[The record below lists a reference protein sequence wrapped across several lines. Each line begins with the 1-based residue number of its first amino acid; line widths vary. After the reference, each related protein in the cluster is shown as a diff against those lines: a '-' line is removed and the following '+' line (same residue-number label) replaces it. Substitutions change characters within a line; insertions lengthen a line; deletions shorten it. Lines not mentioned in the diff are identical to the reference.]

1 MEDNYDTNTRT
12 VHCLPGMPA
21 LPRETGTRNKVRVPS
36 SKLNLCARRASI
48 NSDLTRRSK
57 NSRDRRLATYLQIP
71 EHFPALSIRL
81 SEALDG
87 IGAGKFTVM
96 ERRETYLLRENIATI
111 TRQLRGFK
119 MECFHFGSQSEG
131 TTTPGLNSDIDVLQS
146 YYHTN
151 IMTDWRDWKAGMRNL
166 LMLHDDHN
174 PPQQYLL
181 QVIRR
186 DTPEPETRL
195 CDEMYVRKDSE
206 QLLISSE
213 QWKKDAEQ
221 MHKVVKDDVE
231 ITKHGPSVSNI
242 PNWDIV
248 DAFHVCHPL
257 PEIHHWIDRCRG
269 RDWPPAQILEAA
281 QVAPCFLVPAGHP
294 DSDYTREEWRL
305 SPNLIERMLMFS
317 FSMTQIKCYIVLKL
331 IKHSLFSKMV
341 GDFTT
346 SFHCK
351 TVMFY
356 IIERTHPS
364 LWKEHNLIFLL
375 LLCLK
380 VLRKWLRFRKFPH
393 YIIEGVNLFDGKM
406 SFAQQSRLLKY
417 VEYLMKSDMH
427 DLFDI
432 DIDKLGYR
440 LQGCG
445 IRHTGQAGEVLG
457 RVCIHNIISLSLT
470 FDRLRRFLIHLR
482 SITSKKEHPKT
493 IFEQDNDCILRTCFE
508 YYTKAKLKSAALE
521 LINHLFALNNS
532 MQSSKYLRLRNHAFS
547 KNIRR
552 FKYSLNTDVASS
564 RLKLASVLYCFGHLH
579 AAVRVLD
586 DVERRYH
593 SKVKAVCG
601 CREIEGQ
608 SDLQVFANMISD
620 NCDNVLCER
629 PFAFCV
635 KFVRE
640 EAYCAPYILR
650 FEMKRNMT
658 EEEVSQRNFVDKEW
672 MDYAEVDALPFL
684 HYLQYL
690 TYGGLGKR
698 DKQLHALGILESYLC
713 DRRNGINI
721 YHNETALNLLGHCYE
736 MEGDYEGALH
746 YYWESLSWNRTNNA
760 ANWHIQRVRRLIST

>member
-1 MEDNYDTNTRT
+1 MEDEHDTNTRT
-12 VHCLPGMPA
+12 VYCLPGMPA
-21 LPRETGTRNKVRVPS
+21 LPRETGTRNK
-36 SKLNLCARRASI
+36 
-48 NSDLTRRSK
+48 
-57 NSRDRRLATYLQIP
+57 IP

-81 SEALDG
+81 SEVLDG

-96 ERRETYLLRENIATI
+96 ERRETYLLRESMETI
-111 TRQLRGFK
+111 TGQLMGGK
-119 MECFHFGSQSEG
+119 VECFHFGSQSEG
-131 TTTPGLNSDIDVLQS
+131 TTTPGLNSDIDYLNS

-151 IMTDWRDWKAGMRNL
+151 IMTDWRDWKAGMSNL

-181 QVIRR
+181 QVISG

-195 CDEMYVRKDSE
+195 CDERYVRKDSG
-206 QLLISSE
+206 QVLFSSE
-213 QWKKDAEQ
+213 QWKKETEQ
-221 MHKVVKDDVE
+221 KIKDRGE
-231 ITKHGPSVSNI
+231 ITKHGPSVSPI

-248 DAFHVCHPL
+248 LAFHVCHPL
-257 PEIHHWIDRCRG
+257 PEIQHWIDRCRG
-269 RDWPPAQILEAA
+269 RDWPPAQLLEAA

-294 DSDYTREEWRL
+294 DSDYNRDEWRL

-331 IKHSLFSKMV
+331 IKQSLFSKMV

-364 LWKEHNLIFLL
+364 LWKEHNLMFLL
-375 LLCLK
+375 LLCLH
-380 VLRKWLRFRKFPH
+380 VLRKWLGFRKFPH

-406 SFAQQSRLLKY
+406 SFAQQRRLLQY
-417 VEYLMKSDMH
+417 VEYLIKSDMH
-427 DLFDI
+427 DLFYI

-445 IRHTGQAGEVLG
+445 IRHIGQAGEVLG
-457 RVCIHNIISLSLT
+457 CVGIHNIISLSLM
-470 FDRLRRFLIHLR
+470 FERLEMFLVQLR
-482 SITSKKEHPKT
+482 LITYEVEHSNT
-493 IFEQDNDCILRTCFE
+493 IFEQDINCKLRKCFE
-508 YYTKAKLKSAALE
+508 YYTNAKLKSAALE
-521 LINHLFALNNS
+521 FINHLFALYNS
-532 MQSSKYLRLRNHAFS
+532 MQSSKYLRQRNHALS
-547 KNIRR
+547 EIIRR
-552 FKYSLNTDVASS
+552 FKYSLKTDVASS
-564 RLKLASVLYCFGHLH
+564 RLKLASVLYCFGHLQ
-579 AAVRVLD
+579 AAVKVLD

-601 CREIEGQ
+601 CRKIKGDR
-608 SDLQVFANMISD
+608 DLQVFANMISD

-640 EAYCAPYILR
+640 EAYCAPYILW

-658 EEEVSQRNFVDKEW
+658 EEEVSQRDFYDKQW
-672 MDYAEVDALPFL
+672 MDYAEVAALPFL

-690 TYGGLGKR
+690 TYGGLGER
-698 DKQLHALGILESYLC
+698 EKQLHVLGILESYVF
-713 DRRNGINI
+713 DSRNKINM
-721 YHNETALNLLGHCYE
+721 YHIETALNLLGHCYE

-746 YYWESLSWNRTNNA
+746 YYAESLGWYRTNNA
-760 ANWHIQRVRRLIST
+760 ANCHVQRVHRLIST